1 MFGELNGLS
10 CWDEYYVYAGGLSV
24 LVGSTDW
31 VVVVGEDDVGV
42 DSGE

>member
-1 MFGELNGLS
+1 MFGELNCLS
-10 CWDEYYVYAGGLSV
+10 CWDEYDVYAGGLRV